1 MVRGVSSVSPWAP
14 VSPRARGPV
23 GPRARGPVDGPVV
36 GPVGGPA
43 GPWRARGTLADAS
56 QDSAEVKNLDPELV
70 VRISG

>member
-1 MVRGVSSVSPWAP
+1 M
-14 VSPRARGPV
+14 

-36 GPVGGPA
+36 GPVGP
-43 GPWRARGTLADAS
+43 RARGTLADAS